1 MLSFLSKRQIWV
13 VLDWNSLQVLSLLY
27 INDITDICFFNFA
40 ISADNTNFYSKSDQ
54 TFDL

>member
-1 MLSFLSKRQIWV
+1 M
-13 VLDWNSLQVLSLLY
+13 LDWNSLQVLSLLY

-54 TFDL
+54 TFDLWQELELASELDL